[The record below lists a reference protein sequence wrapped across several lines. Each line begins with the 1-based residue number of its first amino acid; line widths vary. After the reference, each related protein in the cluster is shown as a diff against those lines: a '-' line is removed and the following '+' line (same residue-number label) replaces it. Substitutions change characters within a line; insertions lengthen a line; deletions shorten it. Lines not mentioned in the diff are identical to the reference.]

1 MFLNKSKGLFILFIV
16 VALAGAYWLHSR
28 GYFVFPVRQS
38 SDPQQPVSKA
48 PGERKILYWVDAMNP
63 AHKSDRPGKA
73 PDGMDLVPVY
83 AEGERATVTSKRKI
97 LYWVDPMHPAYKS
110 DKPGT
115 APDCGMTLVP
125 VYADGGGESVGDN
138 LPPGAVKISATKQQ
152 LIGVQFG
159 QVQYGPVE
167 RTIRAVGHIAFDE
180 TKIVRVHTKISG
192 WIDKVFV
199 DYTGQLV
206 KKGQPLFTVYS
217 PDLVS
222 TQEEFLIG
230 LKAKQYLS
238 DSQFKDVSMGA
249 QSLYNASR
257 RRLQLWDI
265 SDKQIEEL
273 ERTQKPMRDMTLYA
287 PDDGF
292 VTKRNAFPK
301 QQVNP
306 DTEVYELADLSTIWV
321 LADVYE
327 YELPE
332 VKLGQTARVNLTY
345 FPGKIFAGKV
355 SYIYPEV
362 DNTTRTAKIR
372 IELPNAD
379 FRLKPDMYASVE
391 LQLNYGKQLSVPQEA
406 VLDSGTE
413 QTVFVALGNGYF
425 EPRKVH
431 LGAKVDNRYI
441 VLAGLKP
448 QENVV
453 TSGNFLI
460 DSESQLKSAVA
471 AMAGMPGMSQGE
483 QGGKRTQN
491 PQEPMAPKLGLSPA
505 PQEPTSPTDHSQP
518 QMNKPASPS
527 KKSAPK
533 SSSGID
539 HSKHSMGGV
548 DHSGHEQK
556 SSGSRH
562 AGPAASTKKKPAE
575 DKQ

>member
-1 MFLNKSKGLFILFIV
+1 MTKQQTGKAIPVLLL
-16 VALAGAYWLHSR
+16 VAVLASGYWIYAR
-28 GYFVFPVRQS
+28 GYVRFGRPPGDTVGS
-38 SDPQQPVSKA
+38 GELNVADPEPSGHDHSAAAGSQTPK
-48 PGERKILYWVDAMNP
+48 E
-63 AHKSDRPGKA
+63 
-73 PDGMDLVPVY
+73 
-83 AEGERATVTSKRKI
+83 RKI

-110 DKPGT
+110 DKPGI

-125 VYADGGGESVGDN
+125 VYANGSRESTGEH
-138 LPPGAVKISATKQQ
+138 LPPGAIKISAAKQQ

-159 QVQYGPVE
+159 QVQFGPVE
-167 RTIRAVGHIAFDE
+167 RTIRAVGHLAFDE
-180 TKIVRVHTKISG
+180 TKITRVHTKISG

-217 PDLVS
+217 PDLLS

-265 SDKQIEEL
+265 SDAQIEEL
-273 ERTQKPMRDMTLYA
+273 ERTQKPTRDLTLYA

-332 VKLGQTARVNLTY
+332 IKLGQTARVNLTY
-345 FPGKIFAGKV
+345 FPGSPFAGKV

-372 IELPNAD
+372 IELPNPD
-379 FRLKPDMYASVE
+379 FRLKPDMYANVE
-391 LQLNYGKQLSVPQEA
+391 LEINYGKQLSVPQEA

-413 QTVFVALGNGYF
+413 QTVFVAVGDGYF

-431 LGAKVDNRYI
+431 LGPKVDNRYI

-448 QENVV
+448 QEKVV

-471 AMAGMPGMSQGE
+471 AMSGMPGM
-483 QGGKRTQN
+483 N
-491 PQEPMAPKLGLSPA
+491 PA
-505 PQEPTSPTDHSQP
+505 PQEQTPPVNLPQH
-518 QMNKPASPS
+518 QMNKPLSPQ

-533 SSSGID
+533 SSPGRD
-539 HSKHSMGGV
+539 HSV
-548 DHSGHEQK
+548 HEQK
-556 SSGSRH
+556 SSGSGH
-562 AGPAASTKKKPAE
+562 AGHAPSTQKKSAE
-575 DKQ
+575 ERQ

>member
-1 MFLNKSKGLFILFIV
+1 MFINKSKGLFILFIV
-16 VALAGAYWLHSR
+16 VVLAGGYWLYSR
-28 GYFVFPVRQS
+28 GFFVSGVRQS
-38 SDPQQPVSKA
+38 SAPQQPVSKA
-48 PGERKILYWVDAMNP
+48 TGERKILYWVD
-63 AHKSDRPGKA
+63 S
-73 PDGMDLVPVY
+73 
-83 AEGERATVTSKRKI
+83 
-97 LYWVDPMHPAYKS
+97 MHPAYKS

-125 VYADGGGESVGDN
+125 VYADGGGELTGDN
-138 LPPGAVKISATKQQ
+138 LPPGAIKISATKQQ

-159 QVQYGPVE
+159 EVQFGPVE
-167 RTIRAVGHIAFDE
+167 KTIRAVGHLAFNE
-180 TKIVRVHTKISG
+180 TKIIRVHTKISG

-238 DSQFKDVSMGA
+238 DSQFKDVSTGA
-249 QSLYNASR
+249 QSLYIASR

-265 SDKQIEEL
+265 SDAQIEEL
-273 ERTQKPMRDMTLYA
+273 ERTQKPTRDLTLYA

-332 VKLGQTARVNLTY
+332 IKLGQMARINLTY

-425 EPRKVH
+425 EPRKVQV
-431 LGAKVDNRYI
+431 GAKVDNRYI
-441 VLAGLKP
+441 VLSGLKP
-448 QENVV
+448 QEKVV

-483 QGGKRTQN
+483 QGGKPTQK
-491 PQEPMAPKLGLSPA
+491 PQEPMAPKPGMSPA
-505 PQEPTSPTDHSQP
+505 PQEQTPPTDHSQP
-518 QMNKPASPS
+518 QMNKPASPP
-527 KKSAPK
+527 KKPTPK
-533 SSSGID
+533 PSPG
-539 HSKHSMGGV
+539 M
-548 DHSGHEQK
+548 DHSGHDMSTTDHPMGEQK
-556 SSGSRH
+556 SSGSGQAGH
-562 AGPAASTKKKPAE
+562 APSPKKQPPE